1 LDLVNYQWRTPLP
14 RDAILVLMLTAF
26 KHSCVTGMPVHLHLE
41 HVLKMVIL
49 VCTLLKHFSVLIA
62 LLLFPHQEIDFV
74 CQGSVA
80 SLMCVPI
87 LFADDPSRLIEL

>member
-1 LDLVNYQWRTPLP
+1 
-14 RDAILVLMLTAF
+14 MLTAF